1 MILQTLFTRFISTYT
16 KRNRA
21 YPHAHIYRERYIFF
35 VNLCVWS
42 LANDLHERS
51 PKIAIKYCIN
61 DRIHWT
67 VTVTNPEKQ
76 IKESIRN
83 WATISAYCVQT
94 VCKKEWEPAEYKHPH
109 HHCKDKCKA
118 LFTHLCQFC
127 LWQWHLSRSLVLREL
142 CVAVRSRWRA
152 ATLFCER
159 VRTLHFPSLGE
170 VAFLGF
176 SIGGTGLFQVYI
188 VQLSFLWVAT

>member
-109 HHCKDKCKA
+109 HHCKDKRKA
-118 LFTHLCQFC
+118 LFTHLRQFG
-127 LWQWHLSRSLVLREL
+127 LWQWHLSNLLLLREL
-142 CVAVRSRWRA
+142 RVAVWSPWHP
-152 ATLFCER
+152 ATLFWESVCA
-159 VRTLHFPSLGE
+159 LHFPSLGE
-170 VAFLGF
+170 ETVLGF
-176 SIGGTGLFQVYI
+176 AVGDAALLQVNI
-188 VQLSFLWVAT
+188 IELSFPHVAT